1 MILKEIERGQYIR
14 ILIDD
19 ISKVE
24 QIFENFAYIL
34 CISKITKENGDRL
47 FVLHVRATRSV
58 QIDTEGLE
66 MTFLDKE
73 QYEKEVTNIQLFGRS
88 YRG

>member
-1 MILKEIERGQYIR
+1 MELREIERGQFLR
-14 ILIDD
+14 ILISD
-19 ISKVE
+19 ISKAE

-34 CISKITKENGDRL
+34 CISKLTKENGDRL
-47 FVLHVRATRSV
+47 FVLHVRATRSI
-58 QIDTEGLE
+58 QMDAEGLE